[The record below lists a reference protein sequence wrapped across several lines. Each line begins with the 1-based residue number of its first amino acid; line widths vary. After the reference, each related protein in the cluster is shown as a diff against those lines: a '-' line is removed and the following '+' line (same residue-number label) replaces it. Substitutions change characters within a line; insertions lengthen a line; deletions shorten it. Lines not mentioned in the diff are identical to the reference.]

1 MDFNS
6 RVINFDY
13 RFTDLEDEIILY
25 IEKNREEII
34 QSKIVDLARLFFT
47 VPNTITRLCHKLEY
61 YGFLELKKALK
72 QELESYDEAKVPQ
85 EILLFKNLELID
97 KAREKKVVQ
106 LLKDASKV
114 NFFSVGSTAHATRI
128 VVDNFDAV
136 DYKFFFYAY
145 EHELRH
151 KIETANNELF
161 FFVSLSGE
169 IEPLLSLAVQARE
182 RGHIVITLTGLSNNF
197 LARLADISLFCYA
210 PKRIMNNVNI
220 TDKTPLLIIMDSL
233 LQEYAE

>member
-6 RVINFDY
+6 RVINFNY

-25 IEKNREEII
+25 IQKHKEEIT
-34 QSKIVDLARLFFT
+34 QSKIVDLANTFFT

-61 YGFLELKKALK
+61 YGFLEMKKALK
-72 QELESYDEAKVPQ
+72 KELENCDEEKVSQ
-85 EILLFKNLELID
+85 KEILLKNIELID
-97 KAREKKVVQ
+97 ETREKKVIQ

-151 KIETANNELF
+151 KIETAKDELF

-169 IEPLLSLAVQARE
+169 TEPLLSLAGHARGKE
-182 RGHIVITLTGLSNNF
+182 HPVITLTGLSDNT
-197 LARLADISLFCYA
+197 LARLADVSLFCYS

-220 TDKTPLLIIMDSL
+220 TDKTPVLIIMESL
-233 LQEYAE
+233 LQKYSE